1 MPRKSKGAR
10 LALDGRG
17 NWIIRDG
24 RTNRGTGCNEPDRQ
38 GAERKLAEYILK
50 KRDPEKAVR
59 KSDPNNVKI
68 ADVLS
73 LEMRRIAKTDM
84 PDARKR
90 ELINELSRIGNWFG
104 NRVVGDLNG
113 ELQERYAVER
123 VYPAAA
129 WRDLKLLS
137 AAINRYLKRSVGG
150 VQMRFSPVL
159 PDAPQARERWLTRQE
174 AAKLIR
180 AAWRQQGQLKNAKF
194 YTNRHI
200 ARFILVGLYTGS
212 RAGDICGA
220 ALLPSINRGYVD
232 LDRGIFKRK
241 PDDKKETSK
250 RQPTT
255 PIPPRL
261 LAHLRRWQRL
271 GISRHSVIE
280 HHGRQIGRIRQG
292 FKTAVKLAGLPT
304 DDKRRKVTPHTLR
317 HTSISWY
324 LASGTD
330 IELVAQFTGV
340 SVPTIRKVYRH
351 ALPGIF
357 KPVLEAAHKFGR

>member
-1 MPRKSKGAR
+1 MPRKSKGPR

-17 NWIIRDG
+17 MWIIRDG
-24 RTNRGTGCNEPDRQ
+24 QSNRGTGLYEPDRED
-38 GAERKLAEYILK
+38 AERKLAQYILAK
-50 KRDPEKAVR
+50 HRPEEAIR
-59 KSDPNNVKI
+59 KGDANQAKI

-73 LEMRRIAKTDM
+73 LEMRRIAKTEM

-90 ELINELSRIGNWFG
+90 ELINELGRIGNWFG

-123 VYPAAA
+123 FYPAAA

-137 AAINRYLKRSVGG
+137 AAINRYLKRIVGG
-150 VQMRFSPVL
+150 VQVRFSPVL
-159 PDAPQARERWLTRQE
+159 PQAPQARERWLTRQE

-180 AAWRQQGQLKNAKF
+180 VAWRQHGYLNGAKV
-194 YTNRHI
+194 YTSRHI
-200 ARFILVGLYTGS
+200 ARFILCGLYTGS
-212 RAGDICGA
+212 RAGDICA
-220 ALLPSINRGYVD
+220 AAILPSLNRGYVD

-241 PDDKKETSK
+241 PDSKKETSK
-250 RQPTT
+250 RQPTI
-255 PIPPRL
+255 PLPPRL
-261 LAHLRRWQRL
+261 LAHMRRWRRL

-280 HHGRQIGRIRQG
+280 HHGKQIGRVRFG
-292 FKTAVKLAGLPT
+292 FEAAVMRAGLAT

-317 HTSISWY
+317 HTAISWY

-357 KPVLEAAHKFGR
+357 NPVLEAALKFGR